1 MHKPGAPH
9 PQGEPGSARG
19 AAQERNSE
27 CKGPEAGLCLDRP
40 RKAREAPNPEPYL
53 EMQTVSKNNSEVGG
67 LTPSR
72 WQVLAQTQQMGRVAE
87 TLDRS

>member
-1 MHKPGAPH
+1 M
-9 PQGEPGSARG
+9 
-19 AAQERNSE
+19 
-27 CKGPEAGLCLDRP
+27 DRP